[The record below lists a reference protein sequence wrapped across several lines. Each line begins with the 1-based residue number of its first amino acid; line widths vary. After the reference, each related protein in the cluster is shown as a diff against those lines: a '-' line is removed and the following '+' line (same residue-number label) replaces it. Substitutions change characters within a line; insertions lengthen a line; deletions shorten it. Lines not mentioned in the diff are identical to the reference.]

1 MSLSPVTHDAFDLK
15 LLREFVVIAQEG
27 SIRRA
32 GERLGVVPSAISR
45 KLSDAE
51 ARLGVRL
58 FERHSQGMA
67 LTDAGRVLLEHA
79 IHMAEEQDY
88 ILDLLGQFRDETRA
102 VIRLGAG
109 EGFAADLMQNG
120 FPSLMQNFPHLRFDI
135 RQAGTEELQRMV
147 ASGQVD
153 ISLAYDPVLLPGTRS
168 LAMARQPLCAI
179 LPPGSDL
186 ASYEVLDL
194 ETVLRQPFAVLNAS
208 HAIHRLLARA
218 ASDRGISLRPVVETD
233 SIGLLIRYVTAG
245 LGLTFLPRF
254 SATIQEAR
262 GDLIIRQIDE
272 PLLHTASAH
281 VSVRAR
287 RRLPRSV
294 NNVATFLSNRMDAFR
309 NV

>member
-1 MSLSPVTHDAFDLK
+1 MSGASALDAFDLK
-15 LLREFVVIAQEG
+15 FLREFIVIAQEG

-32 GERLGVVPSAISR
+32 GERLSIVPSAISR

-51 ARLGVRL
+51 IRLGVKL
-58 FERHSQGMA
+58 FERHSQGMS

-79 IHMAEEQDY
+79 IHMSEEQDY
-88 ILDLLGQFRDETRA
+88 ILDMLSQFRDETRA
-102 VIRLGAG
+102 VIRLGVG

-120 FPSLMQNFPHLRFDI
+120 FPTLMAHFPNLRFEI
-135 RQAGTEELQRMV
+135 RQAGSEELQRLV

-153 ISLAYDPVLLPGTRS
+153 ISMAYDPVLLPGTRS

-179 LPPGSDL
+179 LPPDSPL
-186 ASYEVLDL
+186 AAHDVLDL
-194 ETVLRQPFAVLNAS
+194 AEVLTQPFAILNAS
-208 HAIHRLLARA
+208 HAIHRLVARA
-218 ASDRGISLRPVVETD
+218 AADRGLSIHPTVETD

-245 LGLTFLPRF
+245 LGNTFLPRF

-262 GDLIIRQIDE
+262 GDLLIRPIDE
-272 PLLHTASAH
+272 PVLHTATAH

-294 NNVATFLSNRMDAFR
+294 NAVATFLSDRMVAFHA
-309 NV
+309 

>member
-1 MSLSPVTHDAFDLK
+1 MSASPASLDAFDLK
-15 LLREFVVIAQEG
+15 FLREFMVIAQEG

-32 GERLGVVPSAISR
+32 GERLGIVPSAISR
-45 KLSDAE
+45 KLTDAE
-51 ARLGVRL
+51 IRLGVKL
-58 FERHSQGMA
+58 FERHSQGMN
-67 LTDAGRVLLEHA
+67 LTDAGRMLVEHA
-79 IHMAEEQDY
+79 IHMSEEQDY
-88 ILDLLGQFRDETRA
+88 ILDMLGQFRDETRA
-102 VIRLGAG
+102 IIRLGVG

-120 FPSLMQNFPHLRFDI
+120 FPALMQNFPNLRFDI
-135 RQAGTEELQRMV
+135 RQAGSEELQRLV

-153 ISLAYDPVLLPGTRS
+153 ISIAYDPILLPGTRS

-179 LPPGSDL
+179 LPPSSPL
-186 ASYEVLDL
+186 AAHDVLDL
-194 ETVLRQPFAVLNAS
+194 ADVLAQPFAILNSS
-208 HAIHRLLARA
+208 HAINRLVARA
-218 ASDRGISLRPVVETD
+218 AADRGLSIRPTVETD

-262 GDLIIRQIDE
+262 GDLVIRQINE

-294 NNVATFLSNRMDAFR
+294 NAVATFLSDRMVAFR
-309 NV
+309 T